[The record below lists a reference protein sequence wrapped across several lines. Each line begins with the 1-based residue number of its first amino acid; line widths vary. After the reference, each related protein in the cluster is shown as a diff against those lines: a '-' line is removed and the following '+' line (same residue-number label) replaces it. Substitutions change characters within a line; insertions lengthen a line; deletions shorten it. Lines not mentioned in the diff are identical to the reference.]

1 MVPPSCTLSNFLL
14 VSPVV
19 EENRKNCNHC
29 ILIKMQISI
38 IHVKFT
44 NFHQCDDLTKL
55 KLFKVNIFVVVPKKL
70 RTFEFSSYNFFL
82 SIFGLHLL

>member
-55 KLFKVNIFVVVPKKL
+55 KLFKVNI
-70 RTFEFSSYNFFL
+70 L
-82 SIFGLHLL
+82 SL